1 VTSEDLVPF
10 FRRDESVPVGITTD
24 GVGTAQIDVT
34 PRSINTILYW

>member
-1 VTSEDLVPF
+1 VVIFNRLA
-10 FRRDESVPVGITTD
+10 VGITTD